1 MKLFATIGRSWEF
14 AKISYR
20 MVWDHKNLMIFP
32 ILSTI
37 AAGLVLASFIL
48 PLWGTGTLEQ
58 WAQVLDQESQS
69 SGDPAYGS
77 PVMWVTLFLFYFC
90 NYFVIV
96 FFNSALVACT
106 MQVLSGEP
114 PKVGYGLSVASK
126 RLPQIIGWALVSAVI
141 GVLLRAIENINE
153 RVGQIVAA
161 ILGTAWT
168 AMTYFVVPVIV
179 VEGAGPFKAFSRSLG
194 TLKETWGTALVGNFS
209 LGFLG
214 FLVMLPVFLIAAGLV
229 FLAFTSGSMVLLVLA
244 IAGAVLMIVLAI
256 AVTSTA
262 DAIFKVVLYHYATD
276 NLLPDNIDATHFDE
290 AFASRN

>member
-1 MKLFATIGRSWEF
+1 MGRSWEF

-32 ILSTI
+32 VLSTV
-37 AAGLVLASFIL
+37 AAALVVASFLL
-48 PLWGTGTLEQ
+48 PLWSTGTLEQ
-58 WAQVLDQESQS
+58 WAQVAEQDAKSGGDQ
-69 SGDPAYGS
+69 GYGS
-77 PVMWVTLFLFYFC
+77 PVMWAVLFAFYFC

-114 PKVGYGLSVASK
+114 PRVSYGLSMASK

-141 GVLLRAIENINE
+141 GVLLRVVENANKKVGAII
-153 RVGQIVAA
+153 AA
-161 ILGTAWT
+161 VLGTAWT

-179 VEGAGPFKAFSRSLG
+179 MEGTGPFKAFTRSLG

-209 LGFLG
+209 LGFIN
-214 FLVMLPVFLIAAGLV
+214 FLIMLPVLLVAGGLI
-229 FLAFTSGSMVLLVLA
+229 FLAFTAGSVALIVA
-244 IAGAVLMIVLAI
+244 GIALGVILFVIAA

-262 DAIFKVVLYHYATD
+262 DAIFKVVLYHYATGKMI
-276 NLLPDNIDATHFDE
+276 PENIDSTHFDE
-290 AFASRN
+290 AFSSRS